1 MSELPLHFKFR
12 WVDENGNETGFFSKK
27 KGSFDGQELILDD
40 IQLQAANIIS
50 MEVYEERLAVAFV
63 TGDMADTAVFRLY
76 KFPATDL
83 KRAVD
88 IARSATWAEMT
99 REKMIEEGRGG
110 AFRTEICPECTATL
124 DLSDMPE
131 TPQVYCHFCDS
142 LTTTGQGGLPNE
154 HEFGL
159 CEECQMYSKPKRFT
173 IFYFY
178 FLVAIWGFS
187 SRVTYRCPACMRP
200 EAWKMLFGNLLF
212 LLGIPV
218 AIVQL
223 FRCYGGKI
231 TGNVVA
237 ELDAANLRA
246 RKGDMLKALQG
257 YQKVLEQVPFSAGVK
272 YNLALALAEQNEIE
286 RTAETLELAFKDCV
300 NYAPAYSRLSAC
312 YEHLGEQEK
321 LRELR
326 RIWGDNQEEESPV
339 PTDGGDAA
347 NRPLGTLDEDDVWA

>member
-1 MSELPLHFKFR
+1 MPELPIRFKFR
-12 WVDENGNETGFFSKK
+12 WVDDDGNETGFFSNK
-27 KGSFDGQELILDD
+27 KGSFDGQELVLDD
-40 IQLQAANIIS
+40 IEIPAANIIS
-50 MEVYEERLAVAFV
+50 MEVYEERLAVAFTV
-63 TGDMADTAVFRLY
+63 GDMGDTAMFRVY
-76 KFPATDL
+76 KVRAADL

-88 IARSATWAEMT
+88 VVRSATWAEMT
-99 REKMIEEGRGG
+99 REKMVEQGRGG
-110 AFRTEICPECTATL
+110 SFRTETCRQCTATL
-124 DLSDMPE
+124 DVSDMPE

-178 FLVAIWGFS
+178 FLLVIWGFS
-187 SRVTYRCPACMRP
+187 SRVTYRCPACMRG

-246 RKGDMLKALQG
+246 RKGDMLGALQG
-257 YQKVLEQVPFSAGVK
+257 YQKVLEQVPFAAGVK
-272 YNLALALAEQNEIE
+272 YNLALALTEQNEIE
-286 RTAETLELAFKDCV
+286 RAAETLELAFEDCA
-300 NYAPAYSRLSAC
+300 NYAPAYSRLFDC
-312 YEHLGEQEK
+312 YEHLGEEAK
-321 LRELR
+321 LQELR
-326 RIWGDNQEEESPV
+326 RIWGDDHEEATAVDE
-339 PTDGGDAA
+339 GGDGS
-347 NRPLGTLDEDDVWA
+347 NRSLGTLDGDDVWA